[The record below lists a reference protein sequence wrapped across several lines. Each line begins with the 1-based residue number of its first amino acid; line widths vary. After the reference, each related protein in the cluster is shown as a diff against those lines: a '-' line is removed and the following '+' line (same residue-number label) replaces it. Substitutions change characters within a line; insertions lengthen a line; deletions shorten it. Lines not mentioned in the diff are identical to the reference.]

1 MAPIFYRQ
9 IYRQTGVDVF
19 CPTKRPQSEITLQ
32 IISLERTFHPIDDVS
47 RIVDSD
53 L

>member
-9 IYRQTGVDVF
+9 IYRQTEMDVF
-19 CPTKRPQSEITLQ
+19 CQTKRPQSEITLQ
-32 IISLERTFHPIDDVS
+32 IISLERTFHPIDDVF
-47 RIVDSD
+47 RIVDIN